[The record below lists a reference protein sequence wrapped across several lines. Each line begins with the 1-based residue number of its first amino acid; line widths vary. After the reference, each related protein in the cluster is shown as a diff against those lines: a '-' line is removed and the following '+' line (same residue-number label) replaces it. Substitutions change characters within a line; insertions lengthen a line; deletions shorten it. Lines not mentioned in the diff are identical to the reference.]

1 MNKPLKISLISL
13 GSLLGLVVVVLA
25 VACWLV
31 FTPSKLT
38 KIVNSLSEK
47 YILCDSDFQ
56 SVDLTLF
63 KTFPYVGLDV
73 QNAVL
78 VNPVDNAPD
87 TLTRIDNLI
96 VAFNLRD
103 FLKQGAINV
112 RQVKLDGVVANL
124 YVAPDGGSNFDIFP
138 LSETTDTS
146 ATTLPETISIE
157 QIQVSHLSGSY
168 RDEQHHMAS
177 TFEDVFLDLQ
187 GSLNKKLADIDLEL
201 KSGKLDFAM
210 RDSLNRPSLQAHLA
224 DWILNL
230 DTKADIDLSNLESLK
245 LDDFDLDLKASRL
258 DFSMMDSLSRPSL
271 ATHLGNCAIGL
282 DAKGSLDS
290 LDGVVKLSLPEGDFA
305 MGGIDYVTPELK
317 CQGDVLS
324 LKLPLA
330 ANLRDKRF
338 TLGKTD
344 LSLAQYD
351 FMLDGNLVLA
361 DSAKQRPMSV
371 DMNLKSNSLPI
382 APLIAALPPSFTQWH
397 KGMEVDGKVSL
408 DLNAKGKIEADTL
421 PLVTGTLAL
430 DKGAFAY
437 KSLPMK
443 FNKISAKL
451 HTNLDLSRQ
460 NPSTVDVLS
469 LQATSGKSKATVT
482 GKVNDLLGNL
492 STNLKVK
499 GDLKLKE
506 LMPLLPKELKIKAQG
521 DANLDLAVVAT
532 LEQLQNV
539 DLNHI
544 KANGNIKFHD
554 LDAYYDSIHAVSPQ
568 LDLAVQLPVHR
579 KVKSNEVLAAHI
591 VGGKLDV
598 DMPSSKMTVKTKNPD
613 LWVHLNDVMDK
624 KQKLQTSFDVNMGRT
639 SLTMDSTLVYTD
651 SIDLSGAIRYDETKS
666 NILLQLNPDL
676 DISLY
681 RAVVSMPQLPEAV
694 RMPSFDFVYTPEKC
708 RIKDADIRWGTSDYQ
723 LSGTVEH
730 LEDWLDHKGM
740 LTADL
745 NLVSNFADVDQL
757 MNMFSGSGTPKDT
770 LEQQRK
776 EDNVSKE
783 ANPFIVPRD
792 VDITFNTHVKR
803 CVAFQNDLTDLSGK
817 VTVDDGVAILDQV
830 GFVCKAARMQLTG
843 IYKSPRPNN
852 LYVGLDF
859 HLLDINIHELIDMI
873 PTIDTLVPMLTSF
886 EGAANFHLAAECNL
900 NAFYQP
906 KLSTLLGAAAID
918 SRDLVVLD
926 NETFSTIAKYMM
938 FNKKTKNKID
948 SLDVQLTVIG
958 PEIKVYPFMLSM
970 DKYQVCASGRHTLDN
985 QCNYHL
991 EIIKC
996 PLPLRVGVDVTGNI
1010 SKPHIKLGERRYT
1023 DLYIPEKRDEVEQRT
1038 MAIKRRIQG
1047 TLQKNVR

>member
-1 MNKPLKISLISL
+1 M
-13 GSLLGLVVVVLA
+13 GSLLALVVVALV
-25 VACWLV
+25 VVCWLV

-47 YILCDSDFQ
+47 YILCDSDFK

-73 QNAVL
+73 KDAVL
-78 VNPVDNAPD
+78 VNPQPNAPD
-87 TLTRIDNLI
+87 TLAHIDNLV

-103 FLKQGAINV
+103 FLKQGAVNV
-112 RQVKLDGVVANL
+112 RQLKLEGVLANL
-124 YVAPDGGSNFDIFP
+124 YIAPDGSSNFNIFP
-138 LSETTDTS
+138 SSEETDTT
-146 ATTLPETISIE
+146 AATLPETISLQ
-157 QIQVSHLSGSY
+157 QISISSFSGSY
-168 RDEQHHMAS
+168 RDDQHRMAS
-177 TFEDVFLDLQ
+177 TFSDLDLDLN
-187 GSLNKKLADIDLEL
+187 GSLAEKLADFDLAL
-201 KSGKLDFAM
+201 KVGKLDFAM

-224 DWILNL
+224 DC
-230 DTKADIDLSNLESLK
+230 DLSVDANAQMDLTDFVK
-245 LDDFDLDLKASRL
+245 LDDLDWDLKANRL
-258 DFSMMDSLSRPSL
+258 EFSMMDSLGHPSL
-271 ATHLGNCAIGL
+271 ATHLDDCDLGI
-282 DAKGSLDS
+282 DAKGDLDS
-290 LDGVVKLSLPEGDFA
+290 LNGVIKLSLPDGDFA
-305 MGGIDYVTPELK
+305 MDGIDYITPELK
-317 CQGDVLS
+317 RQGVF
-324 LKLPLA
+324 LKLKSPLG

-338 TLGKTD
+338 TLGKSD
-344 LSLAQYD
+344 LSLSQYD
-351 FMLDGNLVLA
+351 FTLDGDFALA
-361 DSAKQRPMSV
+361 DSAKMRPMAV
-371 DMNLKSNSLPI
+371 DINLKSNSLPI
-382 APLIAALPPSFTQWH
+382 ASLIAALPPAFTQWY
-397 KGMEVDGKVSL
+397 KGMEVDGKLSL
-408 DLNAKGKIEADTL
+408 DLNAKGKIQADTL
-421 PLVTGTLAL
+421 PLVSGTLAL
-430 DKGAFAY
+430 DKGVFAY
-437 KSLPMK
+437 KGLPMK
-443 FNKISAKL
+443 FNKIAAKL
-451 HTNLDLSRQ
+451 RTDLDLSRQ
-460 NPSTVDVLS
+460 KPSTVDVLS
-469 LQATSGKSKATVT
+469 LQTSSGKSKVTVS

-492 STNLKVK
+492 ATNLKVK

-506 LMPLLPKELKIKAQG
+506 LMPLLPKDLKVKAKG

-532 LEQLQNV
+532 LDQLQKV

-544 KANGNIKFHD
+544 KANGNIKLKD

-568 LDLAVQLPVHR
+568 LDLAVQLPVRR

-598 DMPSSKMTVKTKNPD
+598 DMPSSKMTVKTMNPD
-613 LWVHLNDVMDK
+613 LWVRLNDVMDK

-918 SRDLVVLD
+918 SRDLVALD

>member
-1 MNKPLKISLISL
+1 MNKPVKISLISI
-13 GSLLGLVVVVLA
+13 GSLLALVVVALV
-25 VACWLV
+25 VVCWLV

-73 QNAVL
+73 KDAVL
-78 VNPVDNAPD
+78 VNPQPNAPD
-87 TLTRIDNLI
+87 TLAHIDNLV

-103 FLKQGAINV
+103 FLKQGAVNV
-112 RQVKLDGVVANL
+112 RQLKLEGVLANL
-124 YVAPDGGSNFDIFP
+124 YIAPDGSSNFNIFP
-138 LSETTDTS
+138 SSEETDTTAAS
-146 ATTLPETISIE
+146 LPETISLQ
-157 QIQVSHLSGSY
+157 QISISNLSGSY
-168 RDEQHHMAS
+168 RDDQHRMAS
-177 TFEDVFLDLQ
+177 TFSDLDLDLK
-187 GSLNKKLADIDLEL
+187 GSLAEKLADLDLAL
-201 KSGKLDFAM
+201 KVGKLDFAM

-224 DWILNL
+224 DC
-230 DTKADIDLSNLESLK
+230 DLSVGAKTQMDLTDFVK
-245 LDDFDLDLKASRL
+245 LDDLDLDLKATRL
-258 DFSMMDSLSRPSL
+258 EFSMMDSLGHPSL
-271 ATHLGNCAIGL
+271 ATHLADCDLGI
-282 DAKGSLDS
+282 DAKGDLDS
-290 LDGVVKLSLPEGDFA
+290 LNGVIKLSLPDGDFA
-305 MGGIDYVTPELK
+305 MGGIDYITPELK
-317 CQGDVLS
+317 RQGDILE
-324 LKLPLA
+324 LKLPLG

-338 TLGKTD
+338 SLGKTD
-344 LSLAQYD
+344 LSLSQYD
-351 FMLDGNLVLA
+351 FTLDGDFALA
-361 DSAKQRPMSV
+361 DSANNRPMAV
-371 DMNLKSNSLPI
+371 DINLKSNSLPI
-382 APLIAALPPSFTQWH
+382 ASLIAALPPAFTQWH
-397 KGMEVDGKVSL
+397 KGMEVDGKLSL
-408 DLNAKGKIEADTL
+408 DLNAKGKIQADTL
-421 PLVTGTLAL
+421 PLVSGTLAL
-430 DKGAFAY
+430 DKGVFAY
-437 KSLPMK
+437 KGLPMK
-443 FNKISAKL
+443 FNKIAAKL
-451 HTNLDLSRQ
+451 RTDLDLSRQ
-460 NPSTVDVLS
+460 KPSTVDVLS
-469 LQATSGKSKATVT
+469 LQASSGKSKVTVS

-492 STNLKVK
+492 ATNLKVK
-499 GDLKLKE
+499 GDLKLNE
-506 LMPLLPKELKIKAQG
+506 LMPLLPKDLKVKAKG

-532 LEQLQNV
+532 LDQLQKV

-544 KANGNIKFHD
+544 KANGNIKLKD

-568 LDLAVQLPVHR
+568 LDLAVQLPVQR

-613 LWVHLNDVMDK
+613 LWVRLNDVMDK

-651 SIDLSGAIRYDETKS
+651 SIDLSGSIRYDETKP

-745 NLVSNFADVDQL
+745 NLVSNYADVDQL

>member
-1 MNKPLKISLISL
+1 MNKPLKISLISVA
-13 GSLLGLVVVVLA
+13 SLLGLVVVVLA

-87 TLTRIDNLI
+87 TLARIDNLI

-138 LSETTDTS
+138 SSETTDTS

-168 RDEQHHMAS
+168 RDEQHQMAS

-224 DWILNL
+224 DCDLAVG
-230 DTKADIDLSNLESLK
+230 TKAQIDLSAIESFK
-245 LDDFDLDLKASRL
+245 LDDLDLDLKSSRL
-258 DFSMMDSLSRPSL
+258 EFSMMDSLNQPSL
-271 ATHLGNCAIGL
+271 ATHLGNCDLKI
-282 DAKGSLDS
+282 DAKGVLDS
-290 LDGVVKLSLPEGDFA
+290 LDGMIKLSLPEGDFA

-317 CQGDVLS
+317 RQGALLS
-324 LKLPLA
+324 LKVPLA
-330 ANLRDKRF
+330 ANLRDKCF
-338 TLGKTD
+338 TFSNTEFS
-344 LSLAQYD
+344 LSQYD
-351 FMLDGNLVLA
+351 FALDGNLALS
-361 DSAKQRPMSV
+361 DSAKQRPMMV
-371 DMNLKSNSLPI
+371 DVNLKSNSLPI

-430 DKGAFAY
+430 DKGVFAY
-437 KSLPMK
+437 KGLPMK
-443 FNKISAKL
+443 FSKIAAKL

-469 LQATSGKSKATVT
+469 LQATSGKSKATVM
-482 GKVNDLLGNL
+482 GRVNDLLGNL

-568 LDLAVQLPVHR
+568 LDLAVQLPVQR

-613 LWVHLNDVMDK
+613 LWVRLNDVMDK
-624 KQKLQTSFDVNMGRT
+624 KQKLQTSFDINMGRT

-651 SIDLSGAIRYDETKS
+651 SIDLSGSMRYDESKS
-666 NILLQLNPDL
+666 NILQQLNPDL

-708 RIKDADIRWGTSDYQ
+708 RISEADVRWGTSDYQ

-730 LEDWLDHKGM
+730 LEQWLDHKGM
-740 LTADL
+740 LVADL

-776 EDNVSKE
+776 EDNVAAD

-803 CVAFQNDLTDLSGK
+803 CVAFGNDLTDLSGK

-852 LYVGLDF
+852 LYVGMDF

-873 PTIDTLVPMLTSF
+873 PTIDTLVPMLASF
-886 EGAANFHLAAECNL
+886 EGSANFHLAAECNL
-900 NAFYQP
+900 TARYQP
-906 KLSTLLGAAAID
+906 KMSTLLGAAAID
-918 SRDLVVLD
+918 SKNLVVLD

-948 SLDVQLTVIG
+948 SLDVQLTAIG
-958 PEIKVYPFMLSM
+958 PEIKVYPFLLSL
-970 DKYQVCASGRHTLDN
+970 DKYQVCASGRHNLDN

-996 PLPLRVGVDVTGNI
+996 PLPLRVGVDVTGSI
-1010 SKPHIKLGERRYT
+1010 GDLHIGLGKRRYS
-1023 DLYIPEKRDEVEQRT
+1023 DLFKPDPPTVLQDRIL
-1038 MAIKRRIQG
+1038 AIKRRIQG
-1047 TLQKNVR
+1047 TLEKNVR